1 MIKTQLA
8 KTNNAPSYESI
19 ESNQPNLESLPEH
32 VEIKK
37 SKISGNGIF
46 STIDLKKNV
55 IVGLGFYYTQTNK
68 KIKSRQGYTSY
79 DVRYVC

>member
-1 MIKTQLA
+1 MKALIGLSIGLCDMKKDYPKQQTIAALTEDAVKKMIKAQLA

-46 STIDLKKNV
+46 FNYRS
-55 IVGLGFYYTQTNK
+55 
-68 KIKSRQGYTSY
+68 
-79 DVRYVC
+79 